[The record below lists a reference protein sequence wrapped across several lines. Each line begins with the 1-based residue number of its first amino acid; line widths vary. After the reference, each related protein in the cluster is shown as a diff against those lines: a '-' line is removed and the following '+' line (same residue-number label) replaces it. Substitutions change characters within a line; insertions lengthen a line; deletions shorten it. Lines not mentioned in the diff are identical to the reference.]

1 MKKPDSLKIGLHKI
15 GGSSLR
21 NLADMQ
27 ACTALIKTQ
36 AKTNTCIFVFSALY
50 GVTNQLQEA
59 ISLAQ
64 SGGDYDSI
72 WGALKRQHTQLLH
85 EILDQIPGQP
95 ENPVADQLDRLL
107 IEIKRMLEGA
117 SLSGDATNRT
127 VARVLGAGERMSTL
141 LIHTMLH
148 NEGADSRLLNW
159 DELLVANGD
168 PLDGFVDAQASQ
180 ARLQQSLANNTAK
193 IIIVP
198 GFVATDAD
206 GRFMTL
212 GRNGSDYSAACL
224 AVAAAADRCI
234 IWKDVDGV
242 FSADPALVANAHL
255 LPQISYREVLEL
267 SYFGAKVINARAVGP
282 LMAASIPCEIRNIH
296 SPEKPGTLIS
306 EETDQSIKGISYLAD
321 ISLIY
326 IAGPGL
332 RGTIGIAQRMF
343 QTLAAAGIS
352 IIQIVQSSS
361 EFSISLAVRD
371 DQVGAALAALN
382 HEFRF
387 ELLHQQ
393 ISQITSLQGQAII
406 SLVGDGMK
414 HRRGVA
420 ARLLSAVAATSINIA
435 AIAQGPSERAIAL
448 VVDVT
453 EAPLAIKACHD
464 EFFADLHYLDVVL
477 IGCGLVGS
485 ELLQQI
491 EKQQDMLTGQ
501 NIHIRVRAICNSK
514 SMLLSEYT
522 AAREIELSDW
532 QTQLETKGVA
542 YDWDAVIGVKQQM
555 RLINPTIIDCTANKE
570 VAEQYVKFLDAGFN
584 VVAANKHANT
594 LSQAYYQ
601 QLRKTGQQRFRKFL
615 YETNVGAGLPV
626 IDTVQS
632 LIRSG
637 DSLRK
642 FNGILSGSLSLIFG
656 LLDDGN
662 SFSEAVGIARKK
674 GFTEPD
680 PREDLSGMDVARKLL
695 IIARETG
702 MQIELDDILVEPVIP
717 GGFGG
722 DCTADE
728 LAISLREL
736 DAGFSTRVAA
746 AAKRGQVLRYVG
758 QIDEGHC
765 IVNIAEV
772 DADDPLSPV
781 RDGENALAFY
791 TDYYSP
797 IPMVMRGY
805 GAGATVTA
813 AGVFGDVLRTL
824 RQPALR

>member
-1 MKKPDSLKIGLHKI
+1 MNKQEAVKIGIHKI
-15 GGSSLR
+15 GGSTLR
-21 NLADMQ
+21 NLDDLYDCVQ
-27 ACTALIKTQ
+27 LIESQTKETR
-36 AKTNTCIFVFSALY
+36 CIFVFSALY

-59 ISLAQ
+59 ITQAQ
-64 SGGDYDSI
+64 AGGDYLSI
-72 WGALKRQHTQLLH
+72 WDAVKQRHMTLLE
-85 EILDQIPGQP
+85 EIQSPTGDA
-95 ENPVADQLDRLL
+95 VADQLSILL
-107 IEIKRMLEGA
+107 TELKRMLEGA

-127 VARVLGAGERMSTL
+127 VARVLGSGERMSTL
-141 LIHTMLH
+141 LVEALLRSG
-148 NEGADSRLLNW
+148 GASCRLLNW
-159 DELLVANGD
+159 DELLIASGD
-168 PLDGFVDAQASQ
+168 PLDAFVDAEASQ
-180 ARLQQSLANNTAK
+180 QCLHESLTQNSAD
-193 IIIVP
+193 IIIAP
-198 GFVATDAD
+198 GFVAADGD

-224 AVAAAADRCI
+224 AVAAGAERCI

-255 LPQISYREVLEL
+255 LPHISYREVLEL

-282 LMAASIPCEIRNIH
+282 LMAAGIPCEIRNIH
-296 SPEKPGTLIS
+296 SPEQAGTLIS
-306 EETDQSIKGISYLAD
+306 EETDQSIKGISYLPN

-332 RGTIGIAQRMF
+332 RGTVGIAQRMF

-371 DQVGAALAALN
+371 DQVESALTALN
-382 HEFRF
+382 TEFRF
-387 ELLHQQ
+387 ELLHKQ
-393 ISQITSLQGQAII
+393 ISQITSLRGQAII

-420 ARLLSAVAATSINIA
+420 ARLLSAVAATSINVA

-448 VVDVT
+448 VVDVS

-464 EFFADLHYLDVVL
+464 EFFADMHYLDVIL
-477 IGCGLVGS
+477 LGCGLVGS
-485 ELLQQI
+485 ELLLQI
-491 EKQQDMLTGQ
+491 EKQQALLARQ
-501 NIHIRVRAICNSK
+501 NIHIRVRAIANSRK
-514 SMLLSEYT
+514 LLISEYT
-522 AAREIELSDW
+522 AAREIDLGDW
-532 QTQLETKGVA
+532 QEKLEVQA
-542 YDWDAVIGVKQQM
+542 ESYDWDTVIGIKQQM
-555 RLINPTIIDCTANKE
+555 RLINPTIIDCTANKD

-594 LSQAYYQ
+594 LSQEYYQ
-601 QLRKTGQQRFRKFL
+601 QLRQTGQQRFRKFL
-615 YETNVGAGLPV
+615 YETNVGAGLPI

-656 LLDDGN
+656 LLDDGKT
-662 SFSEAVGIARKK
+662 FSEAVAIARQK

-702 MQIELDDILVEPVIP
+702 MQLELDDIAVEAVIP
-717 GGFGG
+717 EGFGG

-728 LAISLREL
+728 LEIALREL
-736 DAGFSTRVAA
+736 DSDFSERVAA
-746 AAKRGQVLRYVG
+746 AEKLGQVLRYVA
-758 QIDEGHC
+758 QIRDGRC

-772 DADDPLSPV
+772 DRADPLSPV
-781 RDGENALAFY
+781 RDGENALAIY

-797 IPMVMRGY
+797 IPMVLRGY

-813 AGVFGDVLRTL
+813 AGVFGDLLRTL
-824 RQPALR
+824 RQPVLR

>member
-1 MKKPDSLKIGLHKI
+1 MSKVDIEQIGIHKI
-15 GGSSLR
+15 GGSSMRKLDD
-21 NLADMQ
+21 LK
-27 ACTALIKTQ
+27 ACVELIKSQT
-36 AKTNTCIFVFSALY
+36 KTNTCIFVFSALY

-59 ISLAQ
+59 ILLAQ
-64 SGGDYDSI
+64 SGGDYRPI
-72 WGALKRQHTQLLH
+72 WDALRHRHIQLLDN
-85 EILDQIPGQP
+85 LQVSP
-95 ENPVADQLDRLL
+95 EDSAVAQLDGLL
-107 IEIKRMLEGA
+107 TEIKRMLEGV

-141 LIHTMLH
+141 LIHTMLTI
-148 NEGADSRLLNW
+148 ADIDSRLLNW
-159 DELLVANGD
+159 DELLIANGD
-168 PLDGFVDAQASQ
+168 PLDGFVDAKASQ
-180 ARLQQSLANNTAK
+180 EHLQKSLANNRSK
-193 IIIVP
+193 IIITP
-198 GFVATDAD
+198 GFVAADAE

-224 AVAAAADRCI
+224 AVATAAERCI

-242 FSADPALVANAHL
+242 FSADPALVSNAHL
-255 LPQISYREVLEL
+255 LPRISYREVLEL

-282 LMAASIPCEIRNIH
+282 LMGASIPCEIRNIH
-296 SPEKPGTLIS
+296 FPQQSGTLIS
-306 EETDQSIKGISYLAD
+306 EKTDQSIKGISYLAD

-332 RGTIGIAQRMF
+332 RGTVGIAQRMF

-371 DQVGAALAALN
+371 DQVDAALAALN

-387 ELLHQQ
+387 DLLHQQ

-464 EFFADLHYLDVVL
+464 EFFAELHYLDVVL

-491 EKQQDMLTGQ
+491 EKQHDMLAGQ
-501 NIHIRVRAICNSK
+501 NIQIRVRAICNSK
-514 SMLLSEYT
+514 KLLLSEYT
-522 AAREIELSDW
+522 AAREIDLSDW
-532 QTQLETKGVA
+532 LAQLETKAVA
-542 YDWDAVIGVKQQM
+542 YNWDTVVGIKQQM

-594 LSQAYYQ
+594 LSQEYYQ
-601 QLRKTGQQRFRKFL
+601 QLRQTGQQRFRKFL
-615 YETNVGAGLPV
+615 YETNVGAGLPI

-637 DSLRK
+637 DSLHK

-662 SFSEAVGIARKK
+662 SFSEAVAIARQK

-702 MQIELDDILVEPVIP
+702 MQLELDDIEVESVIP
-717 GGFGG
+717 EGFGG
-722 DCTADE
+722 NCSADE
-728 LAISLREL
+728 LEINLREL
-736 DAGFSTRVAA
+736 NAKFSSRTSAA
-746 AAKRGQVLRYVG
+746 AQKGQVLRYVA
-758 QIDEGHC
+758 QIHAGHC
-765 IVNIAEV
+765 SVSIVAV
-772 DADDPLSPV
+772 DADDPLNPV

-813 AGVFGDVLRTL
+813 AGVFGDLLRTL